1 MTEPATTSA
10 SGLQY
15 RVQEAFTDD
24 VGKGMARLDTD
35 DLVRLHAF
43 PGDVLMITGR
53 RSTVARAA
61 ELPPTHRGQ
70 QIIMIDGTT
79 RANAQIGIDEWSTV
93 RKVPFKPATS
103 LLLSPVQAGLP
114 MPKEEEVPHLRHL
127 LSGIPV
133 VLGDNLQVTFL
144 GSRPRSFTV
153 EGASPR
159 GAILINEE
167 TVISF
172 RAPDVSGDR
181 AYRVSYE
188 DIGGLDREL
197 RLVREM
203 IELPLKLPEIFGLL
217 GIDPPKGVLLVGPP
231 GTGKTL
237 IARAISNEV
246 RAHFIHVS
254 GPEVIHKYYGESE
267 AKLRQVFEEAR
278 RNAPSIIFLDEM
290 DAVAPKRSQVVGDV
304 EKRVV
309 AQLLALMDGLVERGE
324 VVVIGATNMP
334 ELLDPA
340 LRRPGRFDREISI
353 GVPNLVARRQ
363 ILGIH
368 SKRMPLAADVDLEEI
383 AKFTHGYVGAD
394 LAVLCKEAGMVALR
408 RLIPQIRFEVGEEKP
423 TLAAETVQITQ
434 QDFLE
439 AFKMV
444 EPTATREFLAER
456 PRITLKDVG
465 GLAETKRTLRT
476 ILELMRQGG
485 AISAQARFNP
495 PKGILLTGPSGT
507 GKTMLARAL
516 AGDLALTLITVDQPS
531 LLSKWVGESEKGL
544 HEVFKRAKQASPC
557 IVFFDEIEALAP
569 ARSMHEAG
577 SHFPRLVS
585 QLFRELD
592 DLHGSLGLMV
602 IGATNRPD
610 LLEPALL
617 RAGRFDYVL
626 ELPLPTEAERREI
639 LGIYTDGMP
648 LETDI
653 SLARIAEITPGWTG
667 ADLELLCK
675 KAAILALEE
684 QRLGPAAAFR
694 VAWRHMQDA
703 QAQVA
708 STVESTRPG
717 TRALERE
724 VRRGNSV
731 V

>member
-1 MTEPATTSA
+1 MSDRPQTES
-10 SGLQY
+10 LQL
-15 RVQEAFTDD
+15 RVAEAFVEE
-24 VGKGMARLDTD
+24 VGKGLARLDKD
-35 DLVRLHAF
+35 DLVRLHAT
-43 PGDVLMITGR
+43 PGDVLLIEGR

-61 ELPPTHRGQ
+61 QAPPTHCGQ
-70 QIIMIDGTT
+70 QLILVDGTT
-79 RANAQIGIDEWSTV
+79 RANAEVGIDEWATV
-93 RKVPFKPATS
+93 RKVPFRPANS
-103 LLLSPVQAGLP
+103 ILLTPIQAGLP
-114 MPKEEEVPHLRHL
+114 MPTDAEIPHLRHL

-133 VLGDNLQVTFL
+133 VLGDTLQVTFL
-144 GSRPRSFTV
+144 GSRPHMFTV
-153 EGASPR
+153 EGAAPR
-159 GAILINEE
+159 GAVLITND

-172 RAPDVSGDR
+172 RPSDVSAAK

-188 DIGGLDREL
+188 DIGGLEWEL

-203 IELPLKLPEIFGLL
+203 IELPLKFPEIFGLL

-290 DAVAPKRSQVVGDV
+290 DAVAPRRAQVIGDV

-353 GVPNLVARRQ
+353 RPPNRTARRQ
-363 ILGIH
+363 IIGIH
-368 SKRMPLAADVDLEEI
+368 SKRMPLASNVDLDKI
-383 AKFTHGYVGAD
+383 ADITHGYVGAD

-408 RLIPQIRFEVGEEKP
+408 RLIPQIRFEVGERPHLTSTE
-423 TLAAETVQITQ
+423 VQVTED
-434 QDFLE
+434 DFLE

-444 EPTATREFLAER
+444 EPTSTREFLAER
-456 PRITLKDVG
+456 PRLTLKDVG
-465 GLAETKRTLRT
+465 GLTDIKRTLHS
-476 ILELMRQGG
+476 ILQLMRQGSTV
-485 AISAQARFNP
+485 AAQARFNP

-507 GKTMLARAL
+507 GKTLLARAL
-516 AGDLALTLITVDQPS
+516 AGELGLTLITVDQTS

-557 IVFFDEIEALAP
+557 IVFFDEIESIAP
-569 ARSMHEAG
+569 ARTLHEAG

-592 DLHGSLGLMV
+592 DLHGSLGVLV
-602 IGATNRPD
+602 LAATNRPEMM
-610 LLEPALL
+610 EPALL
-617 RAGRFDYVL
+617 RVGRFDYVL
-626 ELPLPTEAERREI
+626 ELSLPNQEERREI
-639 LGIYTDGMP
+639 LGLHTDGLP
-648 LETDI
+648 LDEGVNL
-653 SLARIAEITPGWTG
+653 SEIAEATGGWTG
-667 ADLELLCK
+667 ADLELVCK

-684 QRLGPAAAFR
+684 SGGESTGTFR
-694 VAWRHMQDA
+694 VHRRHLTEALA
-703 QAQVA
+703 Q
-708 STVESTRPG
+708 TRGMKTGNGSPFPG
-717 TRALERE
+717 RPHEGR
-724 VRRGNSV
+724 
-731 V
+731 

>member
-1 MTEPATTSA
+1 MKEKEKDL
-10 SGLQY
+10 GGIQF
-15 RVQEAFTDD
+15 RVMEAFVED
-24 VGKGMARLDTD
+24 VGKGLARLDKD
-35 DLVRLHAF
+35 DLTRLHAV

-61 ELPPTHRGQ
+61 QAPATHCGQ
-70 QIIMIDGTT
+70 QLILTDGTT
-79 RANAQIGIDEWSTV
+79 RVNAEIGIDEWATV
-93 RKVPFKPATS
+93 RKVPFKPAES
-103 LLLSPVQAGLP
+103 ILLSPVQAGLP
-114 MPKEEEVPHLRHL
+114 MPTEAEIPHLRHL
-127 LSGIPV
+127 ISGLPI
-133 VLGDNLQVTFL
+133 VLGDTFQVTFL
-144 GSRPRSFTV
+144 GSRPRMFTV

-159 GAILINEE
+159 GAILITND

-172 RAPDVSGDR
+172 RPPDVSAVR

-188 DIGGLDREL
+188 DIGGLDWEL

-203 IELPLKLPEIFGLL
+203 IELPLKIPEIFGLL

-290 DAVAPKRSQVVGDV
+290 DALAPRRAQVIGDV

-353 GVPNLVARRQ
+353 RVPDRVARRQ

-368 SKRMPLAADVDLEEI
+368 SRRMPLHPDVDLDEI
-383 AKFTHGYVGAD
+383 ANISHGYVGAD

-408 RLIPQIRFEVGEEKP
+408 RLVPQIRFEVDEKP
-423 TLAAETVQITQ
+423 QLTSKEVQVTQ
-434 QDFLE
+434 DDFLD
-439 AFKMV
+439 AFRMV
-444 EPTATREFLAER
+444 EPTSTREFLAER
-456 PRITLKDVG
+456 PRLTLKDVG
-465 GLAETKRTLRT
+465 GLAGIKGTLRS
-476 ILELMRQGG
+476 ILQLMRHGG
-485 AISAQARFNP
+485 ALSTHARFNP

-507 GKTMLARAL
+507 GKTLLARAL
-516 AGDLALTLITVDQPS
+516 AGELGLTLITVDQTS

-544 HEVFKRAKQASPC
+544 HEVFKRAKQVSPC
-557 IVFFDEIEALAP
+557 IVFFDEIESIAP
-569 ARSMHEAG
+569 IRTIHEAG

-592 DLHGSLGLMV
+592 DLHGSLGVLV
-602 IGATNRPD
+602 LAATNRPD
-610 LLEPALL
+610 LMETALL
-617 RAGRFDYVL
+617 RVGRFDYVL
-626 ELPLPTEAERREI
+626 ELPLPNHEERREI
-639 LGIYTDGMP
+639 LGIHTEGLP
-648 LETDI
+648 LDDDVN
-653 SLARIAEITPGWTG
+653 LNEIVEATGGWTG
-667 ADLELLCK
+667 ADLELTCK

-684 QRLGPAAAFR
+684 SRGKSSEAFR
-694 VAWRHMQDA
+694 VGRRHLQEALA
-703 QAQVA
+703 Q
-708 STVESTRPG
+708 TR
-717 TRALERE
+717 
-724 VRRGNSV
+724 VMKS
-731 V
+731 